1 MSGAGAHSG
10 PSPSANGRDEAGLP
24 RILGAAGVVLYT
36 AGFTIG
42 SGIFRVPAIMARAAG
57 SAGWLNVL
65 WGVGFVF
72 AASSTLFFIELAT
85 RLPRSGGKVVYL
97 NEAFGPGAAFV
108 YGVSGV
114 VFLPA
119 AAAAVAR
126 TFADYLGSV
135 LPLSEWELR
144 GVAALILAAHTLAA
158 MRSTRLAT
166 GLLNAATIGK
176 IAALIAVLLVCFAH
190 VNPVG
195 ATMPS
200 ATTTPAFSALL
211 LGVIPVVW
219 AFQGSEAAIWVA
231 GEVRDPERNV
241 PRGMIGGL
249 LVVTVLYVLL
259 SAGFVKVLGL
269 AGVAAS
275 PAVAADA
282 VRRALGSAG
291 AVVIATVVMTAT
303 FATNGAQVLGFSRQ
317 YYALA
322 EDGLFP
328 RAFARLH
335 PRWRTPW
342 LAVVLIGA
350 GAIALVCAGNFQTLI
365 RLNFLAAYPFYA
377 LTAFAAVALRA
388 RHGSPA
394 GYRMPLYPLPVV
406 VFAVITAAVWTAGV
420 VDTPWL
426 AAIAVGSIGAGGVLY
441 TAWRPRTV
449 A

>member
-1 MSGAGAHSG
+1 MSGAGAHLE
-10 PSPSANGRDEAGLP
+10 PPPPTRGRGEAGLP
-24 RILGAAGVVLYT
+24 KVLGAAGLVLYT

-42 SGIFRVPAIMARAAG
+42 SGIFRVPAVMARAAG

-65 WGVGFVF
+65 WAVGFVF

-97 NEAFGPGAAFV
+97 KEAFGPGAAFV
-108 YGVSGV
+108 YGISGV

-135 LPLSEWELR
+135 VPLSEWGLR
-144 GVAALILAAHTLAA
+144 AVAALILAVHTLAA
-158 MRSTRLAT
+158 MRSTRFAT

-176 IAALIAVLLVCFAH
+176 IAALAAILFICFGY
-190 VNPVG
+190 VNPMAVP
-195 ATMPS
+195 APSAAAMPS
-200 ATTTPAFSALL
+200 FSALL

-219 AFQGSEAAIWVA
+219 AFQGSEAGIWIA
-231 GEVRDPERNV
+231 GEVRDPRRNL

-249 LVVTVLYVLL
+249 GVVTLLYVLL
-259 SAGFVKVLGL
+259 SAGFVHVLGL
-269 AGVAAS
+269 SGVAGS
-275 PAVAADA
+275 PAVAAEA
-282 VRRALGSAG
+282 VRRVLGGAG
-291 AVVIATVVMTAT
+291 AAMIAAVVMTAT

-335 PRWRTPW
+335 SRWRTPW
-342 LAVVLIGA
+342 LAVAMIGA

-377 LTAFAAVALRA
+377 LTAFATVALRA
-388 RHGSPA
+388 RHGAPD
-394 GYRMPLYPLPVV
+394 GYRMPLYPLPVL

-420 VDTPWL
+420 VDTPRL
-426 AAIAVGSIGAGGVLY
+426 AAIAVGSIGAGGILY
-441 TAWRPRTV
+441 AAWRPRKLR
-449 A
+449 